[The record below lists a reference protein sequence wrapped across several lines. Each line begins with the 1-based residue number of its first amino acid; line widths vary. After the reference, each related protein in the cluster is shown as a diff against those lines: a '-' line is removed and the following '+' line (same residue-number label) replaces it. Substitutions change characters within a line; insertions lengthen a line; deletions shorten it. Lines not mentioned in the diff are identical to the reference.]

1 VYVRFLRDISLKF
14 TLYLWAIVLK
24 NRNKSNKRKTFLL
37 NKFVG
42 LIKSKWVAKKSQ
54 IKNEDVSS
62 ASDNSQEKAKARAAL
77 YEFVKYKELL
87 SKGSITREEFKS
99 KTGELFK
106 DYVKT
111 K

>member
-1 VYVRFLRDISLKF
+1 MGCKEKPDK
-14 TLYLWAIVLK
+14 
-24 NRNKSNKRKTFLL
+24 KRRR
-37 NKFVG
+37 
-42 LIKSKWVAKKSQ
+42 Q
-54 IKNEDVSS
+54 QC
-62 ASDNSQEKAKARAAL
+62 SDNSQEKAKARAAL
-77 YEFVKYKELL
+77 YEFVKYEELL